1 MATSYGSTKDKK
13 LEKLTSSIASV
24 HLDELESKTSSQNPF
39 ADPNVAEYYR
49 NLYEKSK
56 YECRL
61 AFDPEFEWDPEEEKK
76 ILKKL
81 DIRVALSACIMF
93 VGLQI
98 DRGNLQ
104 QAVSDNLLNDLGMTT
119 NDYNTGNTIFL
130 VCFLIAELPS
140 QLISKALGP
149 DIFIPLQML
158 AWSIV
163 ALCQGALLGRL
174 SFFITR
180 ALIGALE
187 GGFIADLV
195 LWLSYFYKSNEL
207 PIRLSWFWTTLSL
220 VQIGTSLLAFGLLRM
235 RGVAGMAGWRWLFII
250 EGIITLFIAISA
262 FYLMVPSA
270 TQTKNK
276 FHPKGWFNDREIKIV
291 VNRVLRDDPSKGDMH
306 NRQGLTPRLI
316 FKSLL
321 DYDLWPIYLIGLFA
335 YIPTQTVSTYQTL
348 NLKQMGLSTF
358 NVNLLTI
365 PGNVIHIIWLLIITW
380 SSERIKQLLLI
391 CLLQPLWSIPL
402 LAVLAWWK
410 NSLQNVWGTWTVI
423 TLVIGCPY
431 IHAICVSWVSR
442 NANSIRSRSVSSA
455 LYNMTVQIGSI
466 IGSNIYRADDAPY
479 YRRGNTDLFVFSV
492 IMIPIFI
499 FTKFYYVGRNRHRE
513 RKWNSMTPEEQ
524 SEYIN
529 TTTDEGNKRLDF
541 RFVH

>member
-1 MATSYGSTKDKK
+1 MTTSYGSTKDKK
-13 LEKLTSSIASV
+13 LEKLNSSVTSV
-24 HLDELESKTSSQNPF
+24 HSDDLESKTSSQNPF

-49 NLYEKSK
+49 NLYEKCE
-56 YECRL
+56 YECRSV
-61 AFDPEFEWDPEEEKK
+61 FDPEFEWEPEEEKK
-76 ILKKL
+76 LLKKL

-119 NDYNTGNTIFL
+119 DDYNTGNTIFL

-163 ALCQGALLGRL
+163 ALCQGALSGRV

-250 EGIITLFIAISA
+250 EGVITLLIAISA

-276 FHPKGWFNDREIKIV
+276 LHPKGWFSDKEIKIV

-316 FKSLL
+316 FKSLS
-321 DYDLWPIYLIGLFA
+321 DYDLWPVYLIGLFA

-380 SSERIKQLLLI
+380 SSERIKQISLI
-391 CLLQPLWSIPL
+391 CLMQPLWSIPL
-402 LAVLAWWK
+402 LAILAWWK
-410 NSLQNVWGTWTVI
+410 DSLHNVWGTWTVI

-442 NANSIRSRSVSSA
+442 NANSIRSRSVCSA

-479 YRRGNTDLFVFSV
+479 YRRGNTNLFIFSV

-499 FTKFYYVGRNRHRE
+499 FAKFYYVGRNRHKE